1 MKKLFALML
10 VMSSSLAF
18 GVTTVTFDDGTVVEL
33 AQNENLFVSTDSLYS
48 LTKITAGNGEI
59 SYKFAPVTP
68 VTKGEEVSE
77 TVEES
82 DNDTT
87 PQTDNSGFTVD
98 SFTGTGHWSNCAKYD
113 PDNTS
118 NLATVQEAWSEG
130 CDKNDDGKY
139 ELCDDYTPHL
149 YGYTFSDTYYYRACV
164 YNQDG

>member
-82 DNDTT
+82 NNETT
-87 PQTDNSGFTVD
+87 AD
-98 SFTGTGHWSNCAKYD
+98 SLLIALLVPAIGQIVQ
-113 PDNTS
+113 NTT
-118 NLATVQEAWSEG
+118 LIIPAI
-130 CDKNDDGKY
+130 
-139 ELCDDYTPHL
+139 
-149 YGYTFSDTYYYRACV
+149 
-164 YNQDG
+164 